1 MTSTCAVGRRGL
13 GAWLG
18 RGALGAL
25 LVTVAALSGQPVVAI
40 PALLGALVAFRG
52 CPMCWTAGLIERL
65 IREDGSTTR
74 QDLP

>member
-18 RGALGAL
+18 RGAVGAL
-25 LVTVAALSGQPVVAI
+25 LVMVATVSGQPVVAI

-52 CPMCWTAGLIERL
+52 CPMCWTAGLLERL
-65 IREDGSTTR
+65 IGEGGSPTR